1 MAPSMAR
8 WLRRLVIA
16 AGIVVVGLAA
26 SYAARRLGAADDAT
40 LDVTGTI
47 EALQVDVSP
56 KITGRIR
63 TLLVREGQPVETG
76 QVLAVLDTAELEAEK
91 RRTEAAR
98 STAEASLRDLEAGA
112 RVQEIEE
119 ARSQVARAQARL
131 DDLIA
136 GSRSQEIEQA
146 RAAVESTVA
155 TRGWTSRDYERARM
169 LFAQQLIAAQEV
181 DRARQAWEVAVASE
195 RSARE
200 RLSMLEAGA
209 RAQEINAARAELQAT
224 KDRLALLLA
233 GPRPHAVAAARAQ
246 VAEAGAAVALAES
259 RLREGRIISPLTG
272 VVLRKN
278 LEAGEVANPG
288 MSIVTLV
295 DPKDMWLRAYVPE
308 TDIARVR
315 VGQPA
320 RLSVDGFPGRTF
332 PGRVTEIASEAEFTP
347 KNVQTKKERIN
358 LVFRV
363 KIGVTNAEGVL
374 KPGMPADAS
383 IVTASGA

>member
-1 MAPSMAR
+1 MTAR
-8 WLRRLVIA
+8 WLRRLGIA

-26 SYAARRLGAADDAT
+26 SYAVRRLGAGDGAA

-56 KITGRIR
+56 KITGRIT
-63 TLLVREGQPVETG
+63 TLVVREGQPVETG

-91 RRTEAAR
+91 RRTEAAL

-119 ARSQVARAQARL
+119 ARAQVARAQARL
-131 DDLIA
+131 DDLLA
-136 GSRSQEIEQA
+136 GSRVQEIEQA
-146 RAAVESTVA
+146 RAAVESTAA
-155 TRGWTSRDYERARM
+155 TREWTARDYERARM
-169 LFAQQLIAAQEV
+169 LFARELIAAQEV
-181 DRARQAWEVAVASE
+181 DRTRQAWEVAVANE

-209 RAQEINAARAELQAT
+209 RAQEVNAARAEVKAA

-233 GPRPHAVAAARAQ
+233 GPRPYAVAAARAQ
-246 VAEAGAAVALAES
+246 VAEARAAVALAES
-259 RLREGRIISPLTG
+259 RLREGRIVSPLTG

-278 LEAGEVANPG
+278 LEAGAVANPG
-288 MSIVTLV
+288 VSIVTLV

-308 TDIARVR
+308 TDLARVR

-320 RLSVDGFPGRTF
+320 RVSVDGFPGRTF

-347 KNVQTKKERIN
+347 RNVQTKKERIN

-383 IVTASGA
+383 IVTSPGA